1 MSQHPSRFKPLCFA
15 LGTGLAISL
24 ASVSISQADSFSSQT
39 LAQGYQIADN
49 HDNAPPPAAKGPDG
63 VNGPAAKNPP
73 MPPPA
78 ADPSK
83 GPAPGPDADKQMN
96 GQPGPDHQSVVP
108 PVPDAKPGAND
119 KAPPPVGAKPDD
131 HKGHEGKCGHG
142 SCG

>member
-1 MSQHPSRFKPLCFA
+1 MSHHPSRFKPLCFA

-49 HDNAPPPAAKGPDG
+49 HGNAPPP
-63 VNGPAAKNPP
+63 PAAKNPP
-73 MPPPA
+73 MPTPA
-78 ADPSK
+78 TDPSK
-83 GPAPGPDADKQMN
+83 GPAPGPDTNKHMN
-96 GQPGPDHQSVVP
+96 GQPGSDHQSVVP
-108 PVPDAKPGAND
+108 PVPDAKPGANG
-119 KAPPPVGAKPDD
+119 KAPPVGAKPDD